1 MFSEPSEAFIWPVG
15 FLTLHTKSTLACSL
29 SLLFIYLTYSIV
41 SRISSGISTSLSVAI
56 AFPKFSRAILAACQH
71 ICQRPCQG
79 ATSHIMG
86 EHTHINKFSQ
96 TALYFISLDL
106 EPSRFPYIFFP
117 FPSRMYWPNSAVFS
131 EYNFSLSRPST
142 VLILESCYWSGFWE
156 GISDPCLIRH
166 QLHLRPRYYL

>member
-15 FLTLHTKSTLACSL
+15 FLALHTKSTLACSL

-41 SRISSGISTSLSVAI
+41 SHISSGISTSLSVAI

-86 EHTHINKFSQ
+86 EHTHIDKFSQ

-106 EPSRFPYIFFP
+106 EPSRFPYIFFSISLQNVLAK
-117 FPSRMYWPNSAVFS
+117 FCSVFRVQLFS
-131 EYNFSLSRPST
+131 QQTQHSLNFR
-142 VLILESCYWSGFWE
+142 ILLLVWFLG
-156 GISDPCLIRH
+156 RH
-166 QLHLRPRYYL
+166 K